1 MIEGSKKP
9 SPPQR
14 NKAGWRNEDM
24 RHEDI
29 NISKINQKGRD
40 IWRSMNLTKGAK
52 EVGQKGQSATVVSLA
67 TCTALP
73 FL

>member
-1 MIEGSKKP
+1 M
-9 SPPQR
+9 
-14 NKAGWRNEDM
+14 RNEDM
-24 RHEDI
+24 

-40 IWRSMNLTKGAK
+40 IWRSMNLAKGTK
-52 EVGQKGQSATVVSLA
+52 EVGQKRQSATGVNLA